1 MGGSSGNTVTGAA
14 AGGTAENANSKL
26 ESRADTLGTL
36 AVVED
41 QTAAWWRDYYS
52 RYPRL
57 GSTVPVLRAMIQQP
71 NCFVVVE
78 RGRAMQNMM
87 QERNLERSGEA
98 REGSNFGTGQMV
110 AADYTMNPSIQFSAK
125 GTEGVRA
132 GLGGLGLLGTA
143 VSAVAGGVKSNGG
156 RDDATA
162 DRQPLRR
169 TDLVVRG

>member
-1 MGGSSGNTVTGAA
+1 M
-14 AGGTAENANSKL
+14 
-26 ESRADTLGTL
+26 
-36 AVVED
+36 
-41 QTAAWWRDYYS
+41 
-52 RYPRL
+52 
-57 GSTVPVLRAMIQQP
+57 PVLRAMIQQP